1 VKRDDF
7 GLLFALAFP
16 TLSAWAYFELFA
28 EPAAA
33 DAGGNRFMQSAWVA
47 GKAIQFAFP
56 LFWIWVIDR
65 QVVWPSRPTLRG
77 LRLGLSFGLVVAG
90 LGLLLYYGILRQ
102 HHLMREAPGFI
113 HEKVSGFGA
122 ATKGRFVLFV
132 SFLVVVHSLLEE
144 YYWRWF
150 VFSGLQRRIPYSA
163 ALVVSALAFMAYH
176 IIDLGAFFP
185 GKFWTL
191 VAPLSACIAVGG
203 LVWAWLYGRTGS
215 IYAPWLSHLL
225 IDAAIFTAGY
235 DLLFVRDN

>member
-1 VKRDDF
+1 VKRDDL

-28 EPAAA
+28 EPAGAEA
-33 DAGGNRFMQSAWVA
+33 SGNPAMQIAWLT

-65 QVVWPSRPTLRG
+65 QVVWPSKPTVRG
-77 LRLGLSFGLVVAG
+77 LGLGLSFGLLVAG
-90 LGLLLYYGILRQ
+90 LGLLLYYGVLRH
-102 HHLMREAPGFI
+102 HHLMREAPAMI
-113 HEKVSGFGA
+113 EEKVRGFGA
-122 ATKGRFVLFV
+122 ATPPRFVLFV
-132 SFLVVVHSLLEE
+132 GFLSLVHSLLEE

-150 VFSGLQRRIPYSA
+150 VFGGLQRRIPYSA
-163 ALVVSALAFMAYH
+163 AIVVSAFAFMAFH
-176 IIDLGAFFP
+176 VIDLAAFFP

-203 LVWAWLYGRTGS
+203 MVWAWLYGRTGS

-225 IDAAIFTAGY
+225 IDLAIFTAGY
-235 DLLFVRDN
+235 DLLFVRDS

>member
-16 TLSAWAYFELFA
+16 TLSAWAYFEWFA
-28 EPAAA
+28 KPEGA
-33 DAGGNRFMQSAWVA
+33 DASGNPAMQAAWLM

-65 QVVWPSRPTLRG
+65 RVVWPSRPTLRG
-77 LRLGLSFGLVVAG
+77 LRLGLGFGLLVAG
-90 LGLLLYYGILRQ
+90 LGLLFYYGLLRH
-102 HHLMREAPGFI
+102 HHLMRDAPALI

-122 ATKGRFVLFV
+122 ATRERFILFV
-132 SFLVVVHSLLEE
+132 SFLALVHSLLEE

-150 VFSGLQRRIPYSA
+150 VFSGLQKRIPYWA
-163 ALVVSALAFMAYH
+163 AVVVSAIAFMAYH
-176 IIDLGAFFP
+176 VIDLAAFFP

-203 LVWAWLYGRTGS
+203 MVWAWLYGRTGS

-235 DLLFVRDN
+235 DLLFVRGT